1 MNSNRGK
8 LDRTNSPNGIVRRV
22 VATGLLVVVSL
33 GAGASALRAQSTNY
47 RAAVRPFV
55 GAYVPTGD
63 QRDFVKPAVLAGAQA
78 SMAFND
84 NFALTGSFGWTPSK
98 DKVTAGDQTLDQFQY
113 DVGVEARSMKS
124 THASPFVGL
133 GVGGRTYK
141 YRDLDISSKSDF
153 DGYGALGV
161 DVGWRPIGVRV
172 EGRDYVSRFDPLSGG
187 GGTKTRNDLM
197 FFVGFGL
204 RL

>member
-1 MNSNRGK
+1 MRSEHCLKPKVSAPRATRSRRQRWSPCTRRPAEHGPLSEVIDAVARPSSHVHQEMLSRRQLVMNSNRGK

-84 NFALTGSFGWTPSK
+84 NFALTGSF
-98 DKVTAGDQTLDQFQY
+98 
-113 DVGVEARSMKS
+113 
-124 THASPFVGL
+124 
-133 GVGGRTYK
+133 
-141 YRDLDISSKSDF
+141 
-153 DGYGALGV
+153 
-161 DVGWRPIGVRV
+161 
-172 EGRDYVSRFDPLSGG
+172 
-187 GGTKTRNDLM
+187 
-197 FFVGFGL
+197 
-204 RL
+204 